1 MSSEN
6 PEETT
11 IGIAA
16 LVAAVAALLFA
27 VVQTI
32 AALAQLLVPPFL
44 SLSWNPQY
52 RMPVLTM
59 PGLRSE
65 PVVTMERDPSNAE
78 FRPGKN
84 YDKKRNGYLDYGVL
98 RVVAGSDASKVHRE
112 VSMLPTVLRGSFAAH
127 RRLRA
132 VVRAQGA
139 VGWVGLRRKR
149 KNKINETDLTGA
161 VGKGHGRYAS
171 TY

>member
-1 MSSEN
+1 MGSEN
-6 PEETT
+6 PGETT

-27 VVQTI
+27 VDQTI
-32 AALAQLLVPPFL
+32 AALAQYISVSSRCSRRVSGVFDLTAGFWFHLS

-98 RVVAGSDASKVHRE
+98 RVVAGSDGSKVHRKSAFYRHFFG
-112 VSMLPTVLRGSFAAH
+112 VFLLWCGLQLGSLSLPSL
-127 RRLRA
+127 
-132 VVRAQGA
+132 
-139 VGWVGLRRKR
+139 
-149 KNKINETDLTGA
+149 
-161 VGKGHGRYAS
+161 
-171 TY
+171 